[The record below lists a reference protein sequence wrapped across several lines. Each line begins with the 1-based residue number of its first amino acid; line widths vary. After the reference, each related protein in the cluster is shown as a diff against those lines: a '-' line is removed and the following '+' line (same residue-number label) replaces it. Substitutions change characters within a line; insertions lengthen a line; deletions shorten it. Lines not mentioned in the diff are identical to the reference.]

1 MSDGP
6 NPKSTRDDG
15 VAAVQHDFPNE
26 EPVVVLTIL
35 DRCGSKD
42 FHRERERVHL
52 AILKLSKGNLRHVI
66 DYTKA
71 AERDYRDVLRQASDN
86 PPPKLTEQEAR
97 QLVQC
102 LMQNMGMIPTILRF

>member
-6 NPKSTRDDG
+6 NPKPTRDDG
-15 VAAVQHDFPNE
+15 VVAVQHHFPNE
-26 EPVVVLTIL
+26 DPVVVLAIL
-35 DRCGSKD
+35 DRYGSKD

-52 AILKLSKGNLRHVI
+52 AILKLSEGNLRHVI

-71 AERDYRDVLRQASDN
+71 AETDYRDVLWQASDN

-97 QLVQC
+97 QLVQG
-102 LMQNMGMIPTILRF
+102 LMQKNGD